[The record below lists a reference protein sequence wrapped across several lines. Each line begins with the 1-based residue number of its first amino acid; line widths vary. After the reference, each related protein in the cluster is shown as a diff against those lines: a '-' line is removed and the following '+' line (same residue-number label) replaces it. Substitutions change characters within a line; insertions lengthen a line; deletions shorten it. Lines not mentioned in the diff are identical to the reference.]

1 MVENMDDLSKI
12 KEEKQ
17 RIRKM
22 IWDLME
28 KYNIARF
35 PRPVHGRIP
44 NFVGAELAAER
55 ITSLDIWV
63 NANVVKANPD
73 SPQKPLRYRALC
85 DGKILV
91 MASPKLRE
99 GFLLLDPS
107 KIPSSKY
114 AYASTI
120 RGSFIYGRKISLKD
134 IPSVDL
140 VITGSVAVDRKGGR
154 IGKGGGYAELEYA
167 ILREIGSIT
176 EQTPVVTTVH
186 DIQIVDHIPL
196 EPHDLTVDYIGTPK
210 RLYKITPRPPKPKG
224 IYWELLE
231 DKIKLKVI
239 QELKQFL
246 RK

>member
-1 MVENMDDLSKI
+1 MDDLSKI

-28 KYNIARF
+28 KHDIARF

-44 NFVGAELAAER
+44 NFIGAELAAER
-55 ITSLDIWV
+55 ITSLDIWA
-63 NANVVKANPD
+63 NASVVKANPD

-114 AYASTI
+114 TYASTI
-120 RGSFIYGRKISLKD
+120 RGAFIYGKKISLKD
-134 IPSVDL
+134 IPNIDL

-176 EQTPVVTTVH
+176 EQTPVITTVH
-186 DIQIVDHIPL
+186 DIQIVDHVPL

-224 IYWELLE
+224 IYWELLR

-239 QELKQFL
+239 QELRQFL

>member
-1 MVENMDDLSKI
+1 MIDSNKI

-44 NFVGAELAAER
+44 NFVGAEVAAER
-55 ITSLDIWV
+55 ITNLDIWV
-63 NANVVKANPD
+63 NAHVVKANPD
-73 SPQKPLRYRALC
+73 SPQKPLRYRALY
-85 DGKILV
+85 DGKVLV

-99 GFLLLDPS
+99 GFILLDPS
-107 KIPSSKY
+107 KIPPSKY
-114 AYASTI
+114 TYASTI
-120 RGSFIYGRKISLKD
+120 RGAFIYGKKVSLKD
-134 IPSVDL
+134 IPCIDL
-140 VITGSVAVDRKGGR
+140 VVTGSVAVDRRGGR

-167 ILREIGSIT
+167 ILREIGSVT
-176 EQTPVVTTVH
+176 QQTPVVTTVH
-186 DIQIVDHIPL
+186 DIQIVDQVPL

-210 RLYKITPRPPKPKG
+210 RLYKISPRPPKPKG
-224 IYWELLE
+224 IYWELLG

-239 QELKQFL
+239 QELIQYLK
-246 RK
+246 K

>member
-1 MVENMDDLSKI
+1 
-12 KEEKQ
+12 
-17 RIRKM
+17 
-22 IWDLME
+22 
-28 KYNIARF
+28 
-35 PRPVHGRIP
+35 
-44 NFVGAELAAER
+44 
-55 ITSLDIWV
+55 
-63 NANVVKANPD
+63 
-73 SPQKPLRYRALC
+73 
-85 DGKILV
+85 

-120 RGSFIYGRKISLKD
+120 RGAFIYGKKISLKD
-134 IPSVDL
+134 IPNVDL

-167 ILREIGSIT
+167 ILREIGSVT
-176 EQTPVVTTVH
+176 ERTPVITTVH
-186 DIQIVDHIPL
+186 DIQIVDHVPL

-224 IYWELLE
+224 IYWELLG
-231 DKIKLKVI
+231 DKIKLRVI
-239 QELKQFL
+239 QELRQFL